1 MNRTHASPSLKGPA
15 APSDGCTVLFV
26 DDEPHV
32 VAGLRDALRKQ
43 PFTILTAT
51 SGAEAL
57 QTLVDTHVDVV
68 VSDEQMPQMTGA
80 EFLGIVRRKYPYTVR
95 IVLTG
100 HASLDAA
107 IRAINEG
114 EVYRFLTKPCNPV
127 DLAFT
132 IRQGLQLRDL
142 SRESSRLLSKV
153 RHQKVL
159 LRELEEQHPGISRVD
174 VDERGA
180 ILLEDVDIEA
190 LIRDLEQE
198 NR

>member
-1 MNRTHASPSLKGPA
+1 MNRSHVSPSPQGPE
-15 APSDGCTVLFV
+15 APSGGWSVLFV

-32 VAGLRDALRKQ
+32 VAGLRDAFRKQ

-57 QTLVDTHVDVV
+57 QTLIDNHVDVV
-68 VSDEQMPQMTGA
+68 VSDEQMPNMTGS
-80 EFLGIVRRKYPYTVR
+80 ELLGIVRRKYPYTVR

-100 HASLDAA
+100 HASLEAA

-127 DLAFT
+127 DLAIT
-132 IRQGLQLRDL
+132 IRHGLQLRDL
-142 SRESSRLLSKV
+142 TRESSRLLSKV

-159 LRELEEQHPGISRVD
+159 LRELEEQHPGISRVE

-180 ILLEDVDIEA
+180 IILEDVDVEA
-190 LIRDLEQE
+190 LIRELEQE